1 MKFSS
6 RNNSN
11 YTPKYIKFP
20 IDKSPFNIY
29 RKWTTERTCSHSLNR
44 LPIFAF
50 LSRVFLFFS
59 VFFLFFAHRYS
70 ECHTSFIYGFFSLH
84 NSYSS
89 HILSHSLSQKSMLE
103 HITETETDT
112 KDTIAYVFCQKKK
125 HVSKPTPVTLILQS
139 NLITCTMQHNNNF
152 VKRAMIYQFCFVCER
167 VQSGYILS
175 LAHAWNIKNLEWDR
189 HEREK
194 K

>member
-1 MKFSS
+1 MNNRTHMLTFFESTSNFRFSLQS
-6 RNNSN
+6 FS
-11 YTPKYIKFP
+11 
-20 IDKSPFNIY
+20 
-29 RKWTTERTCSHSLNR
+29 
-44 LPIFAF
+44 
-50 LSRVFLFFS
+50 FLFFS

-70 ECHTSFIYGFFSLH
+70 ECHTSFIYGFFPCTTHTLP
-84 NSYSS
+84 

-175 LAHAWNIKNLEWDR
+175 LVHAWNIKKLEWDR
-189 HEREK
+189 HERWK
-194 K
+194 KKK

>member
-20 IDKSPFNIY
+20 IDKGPFNIY

-59 VFFLFFAHRYS
+59 VFFVLCTPIFGMPY
-70 ECHTSFIYGFFSLH
+70 IVYIWVFSLH

-152 VKRAMIYQFCFVCER
+152 VKRAMIYQFYFVCER

-175 LAHAWNIKNLEWDR
+175 LAHAWNIKKLE
-189 HEREK
+189 
-194 K
+194 